1 MRSIFA
7 SALFLVIALCGN
19 AAAQSGRAAGS
30 SGNEAGLKNDRS
42 AKELF
47 VEVNEFRDKKFAEYE
62 LKKIPY
68 SEALRIKTEN
78 ERKQL
83 SAKYAAIVTERKPT
97 LPDELYYGGM
107 LHWLAE
113 NLDGTAE
120 MLTKY
125 LASEPGTDD
134 RRQNARAILVFTN
147 AKQKNVANAI
157 AFLEQYEKIGP
168 TKIRETWRM
177 NVEIAKALLAAK
189 EFEKASAY
197 ANKGYANAKELL
209 RDSTVAVN
217 PLDAALDAAML
228 AFDAY
233 RNSGKI
239 DESDAVLI
247 DLRKTALSTGNA
259 LFFFYA
265 ADKLITH
272 QIETGRKPLAMETYL
287 SALVEAGKGIAL
299 KDGKNEAIVRL
310 KTREKHYKMLGE
322 PAPEIFGVDK
332 WFPGTPTTFAN
343 LKGKV
348 ILLDFWATWC
358 GPCFDAFP
366 HFTEWQQDFS
376 DKGLVIL
383 GVTRYYGHA
392 ERKTVDEP
400 TEILFLKRFRE
411 KYKLPYDFVVTKDQ
425 QFLLAYGATA
435 LPTTVLIDRKGQV
448 RYFETGSSPSRLAEM
463 RVMMLKLL
471 DEK

>member
-1 MRSIFA
+1 MISKFLAVIFLILTA
-7 SALFLVIALCGN
+7 FGTGLS
-19 AAAQSGRAAGS
+19 QSGRAAGS
-30 SGNEAGLKNDRS
+30 TGSESASNDRT

-47 VEVNEFRDKKFAEYE
+47 AEVNEYNKKKFAEYE
-62 LKKIPY
+62 QKKVPY
-68 SEALRIKTEN
+68 SERLRIKTEN

-83 SAKYAAIVTERKPT
+83 SAKYAAVVTERKPT
-97 LPDELYYGGM
+97 LPDDLYYGGM

-125 LASEPGTDD
+125 VASEPGTDD

-147 AKQKNVANAI
+147 AKQKNVANAV
-157 AFLEQYEKIGP
+157 AFLEQYEKTGP
-168 TKIRETWRM
+168 TKISETWRM
-177 NVEIAKALLAAK
+177 NTEIAKAYLAAN
-189 EFEKASAY
+189 EYEKASAY
-197 ANKGYANAKELL
+197 ANKGYAAAKELM
-209 RDSTVAVN
+209 RDASVSVN
-217 PLDAALDAAML
+217 PLDAALDVAML
-228 AFDAY
+228 AFEAY
-233 RNSGKI
+233 RNAGKI
-239 DESDAVLI
+239 NEADDVLI
-247 DLRKTALSTGNA
+247 DLRKTALSTGKA

-272 QIETGRKPLAMETYL
+272 QIETGRKPLAMETFL
-287 SALVEAGKGIAL
+287 SSLVEAGKGIAL
-299 KDGKNEAIVRL
+299 KGERNEAIDRL
-310 KTREKHYKMLGE
+310 KSREKHYKMLSE

-332 WFPGTPTTFAN
+332 WFPGTPTTLAN

-348 ILLDFWATWC
+348 VLLDFWATWC

-366 HFTEWQQDFS
+366 HFAEWHQDFA

-392 ERKTVDEP
+392 EQKSVDEP
-400 TEILFLKRFRE
+400 SEILFLKRFRE

-425 QFLLAYGATA
+425 QFLWTYGATA
-435 LPTTVLIDRKGQV
+435 LPTTVLIDRKGRV
-448 RYFETGSSPSRLAEM
+448 RYFETGSSPSRLEEM

-471 DEK
+471 NEK

>member
-1 MRSIFA
+1 MKLNFSAAIF
-7 SALFLVIALCGN
+7 LILIAF
-19 AAAQSGRAAGS
+19 AAGFSQSGRAARS
-30 SGNEAGLKNDRS
+30 AGDETGPKNDLT

-47 VEVNEFRDKKFAEYE
+47 AEVKEYNGKKFAEYE
-62 LKKIPY
+62 QKKIPY
-68 SEALRIKTEN
+68 SESLRIKTEN

-83 SAKYAAIVTERKPT
+83 SAKYSAIVTERKPT
-97 LPDELYYGGM
+97 QPEDLYFGGM

-113 NLDGTAE
+113 NLDGTAD
-120 MLTKY
+120 MLTRY
-125 LASEPGTDD
+125 VGSDPGTDD

-147 AKQKNVANAI
+147 AKKKNVNDAV
-157 AFLEQYEKIGP
+157 AFLEQYEKNTPVKIG
-168 TKIRETWRM
+168 ETWRM
-177 NVEIAKALLAAK
+177 NTEIAKAYLALNEYEKAAAYGEKGYAAAK
-189 EFEKASAY
+189 ELIRNQSA
-197 ANKGYANAKELL
+197 
-209 RDSTVAVN
+209 AVN

-228 AFDAY
+228 VFEAY
-233 RNSGKI
+233 R
-239 DESDAVLI
+239 DAKKNNEADNVLI
-247 DLRKTALSTGNA
+247 DLRATALSTNNA

-265 ADKLITH
+265 ADKLIIH
-272 QIETGRKPLAMETYL
+272 QIESGRKPLAMETFL
-287 SALVEAGKGIAL
+287 SSLVEAGKGITL
-299 KDGKNEAIVRL
+299 KEGRNEAIDRL
-310 KTREKHYKMLGE
+310 KSREKHYKMLGE
-322 PAPEIFGVDK
+322 TAPEIFGVDK

-348 ILLDFWATWC
+348 VLLDFWATWC

-366 HFTEWQQDFS
+366 HFAEWSQDFS

-411 KYKLPYDFVVTKDQ
+411 KHKLPYDFVVTKDQ
-425 QFLLAYGATA
+425 QMHIAYGATA
-435 LPTTVLIDRKGQV
+435 LPTTVLIDRRGKV

-463 RVMMLKLL
+463 RAMMLKLL